1 MERIQVHTIDCSPR
15 DRLECP
21 AGTGLPSS
29 TFSSICS
36 CWMRNMHQ
44 TAKASHLRGAARIIA
59 VDDGLGVADAGLQ
72 HSGTLRD
79 GYGSLRS
86 TPNS

>member
-1 MERIQVHTIDCSPR
+1 
-15 DRLECP
+15 
-21 AGTGLPSS
+21 
-29 TFSSICS
+29 
-36 CWMRNMHQ
+36 MRNTHQ
-44 TAKASHLRGAARIIA
+44 TAKASHLRDVARIMT

-79 GYGSLRS
+79 GDGSLRS